1 MCVDSSHNTNT
12 RAQLESAIQR
22 SDEPMAKRS
31 ISVNGLFSNRCSSP
45 SSRCRSVHSNLV
57 YAKQF
62 NSIVENELVVVAPH
76 NAATSSLHPVE
87 GFCAAIYKIESF
99 FIRLSVCLCRR
110 QTNAASAK
118 PSRVLVFDTSTSH
131 FSYSRLHSSLGSLEW
146 FQHSPFKSVDHF
158 IHFSNILFCVAS
170 QFKPEIE
177 MF

>member
-1 MCVDSSHNTNT
+1 MLFSI
-12 RAQLESAIQR
+12 ESMSFGSFKSRLCKAIQFHRWKWARRRRTTQR
-22 SDEPMAKRS
+22 SNIIVASCRRILCS
-31 ISVNGLFSNRCSSP
+31 HLQNRIIF
-45 SSRCRSVHSNLV
+45 
-57 YAKQF
+57 Y
-62 NSIVENELVVVAPH
+62 
-76 NAATSSLHPVE
+76 SSL
-87 GFCAAIYKIESF
+87 C
-99 FIRLSVCLCRR
+99 VCLCRR

-177 MF
+177 MFWWWRSAVCCVCVVGCEWMLSLRWEMMRV